1 MKKDGKAVL
10 FHLRSDKQLKKLAS
24 TANEVVSII
33 FNTILEE
40 ICSYITLEDS
50 SSRKYVFLFPTLTL
64 TTITHS
70 NTNTEQVLV
79 YLIKFVPERKL
90 YNCFPQNCL
99 RMWE

>member
-1 MKKDGKAVL
+1 MKKDGEAVL

-50 SSRKYVFLFPTLTL
+50 SSRKYVFVPHP
-64 TTITHS
+64 HS
-70 NTNTEQVLV
+70 HHHYSFKHQ
-79 YLIKFVPERKL
+79 Y
-90 YNCFPQNCL
+90 
-99 RMWE
+99 